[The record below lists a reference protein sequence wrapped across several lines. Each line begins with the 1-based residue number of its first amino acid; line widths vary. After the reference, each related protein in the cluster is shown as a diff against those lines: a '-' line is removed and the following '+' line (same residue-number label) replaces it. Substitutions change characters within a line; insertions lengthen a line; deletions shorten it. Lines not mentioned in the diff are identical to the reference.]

1 MVAGHN
7 DGCADLIVFVGGG
20 ILFSYILNKWRQ
32 SVWSF
37 DVECVCVC
45 FDWFFFSIW
54 FRCRYVAVECTARN
68 GGFLVSAHQNA
79 PPIVT

>member
-45 FDWFFFSIW
+45 VSIGFFFL
-54 FRCRYVAVECTARN
+54 F
-68 GGFLVSAHQNA
+68 GFVVVMWQSNVQREM
-79 PPIVT
+79 VDF